1 MNDEFP
7 MRASTNVHLNEGMGL
22 EPSVQ
27 SSGCGVMTVG
37 SWSKDGWF
45 VNLFG
50 SPASL
55 RTLAEALHQLADEA
69 ERNVN
74 RQRTL
79 DNAPVIR
86 RSKFVLEGETT
97 TEINLAA

>member
-1 MNDEFP
+1 MHDNFP

-27 SSGCGVMTVG
+27 SSGTGVMTVG
-37 SWSKDGWF
+37 TWREDGWF
-45 VNLFG
+45 LNLFG

-55 RTLAEALHQLADEA
+55 RELAEALHQLADET

-79 DNAPVIR
+79 DNAPAKSR
-86 RSKFVLEGETT
+86 TKFVLEGEAT
-97 TEINLAA
+97 TEIKLAA